1 MNTRTYKIVVIL
13 FAVFFVNSCSK
24 DSIEE
29 EIPILALVDVDY
41 TNFENEVLSRINEH
55 RASIGLNALEISD
68 EVSSVAQSHTEHMI
82 STNRVSHD
90 FFFRRR
96 DVLRDN
102 PGANAVSENVAFG
115 FSTSGGVVRGWLNSE
130 EHRAII
136 ETPSFTHFGIAV
148 DVDTEGRNYF
158 TNIFIQLQ

>member
-1 MNTRTYKIVVIL
+1 MNTYTYKIVVIL
-13 FAVFFVNSCSK
+13 FAVFFIISCRE

-29 EIPILALVDVDY
+29 ESIPALALVDVSY
-41 TNFENEVLSRINEH
+41 TNFENEVLLKINQH
-55 RASIGLNALEISD
+55 RTSIGLNPLEISD
-68 EVSSVAQSHTEHMI
+68 KVSSVAQSHTEHMI
-82 STNRVSHD
+82 SANEVSHD

-130 EHRAII
+130 AHRAII
-136 ETPSFTHFGIAV
+136 ETPSFTHFGISV
-148 DVDTEGRNYF
+148 EENEEGRNYF
-158 TNIFIQLQ
+158 TNIFIAL